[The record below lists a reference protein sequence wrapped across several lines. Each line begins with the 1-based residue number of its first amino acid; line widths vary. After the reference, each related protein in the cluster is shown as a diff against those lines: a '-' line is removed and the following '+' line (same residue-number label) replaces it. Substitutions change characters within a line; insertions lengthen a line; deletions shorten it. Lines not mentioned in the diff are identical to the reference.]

1 MLNGRPVAQFIVN
14 AFTSTWQGGNPAAVC
29 VLEAWPSDDVLQAI
43 AGQNNLSETAF
54 FLSSEVDSIK
64 DHAIGLRWFTP
75 TEEVDLCG
83 HATLA
88 SAHVL
93 YQHLG
98 IDDQIQIRFSTRS
111 GELCCEREGDGI
123 IIRLPAS
130 EPVQL
135 ACWPEALASL
145 GPVAPEAVWAAEDY
159 LVVYSKADQVFA
171 LQPDFTGLGELDR
184 RGVIVTALAE
194 DPRDDFV
201 SRFFVPKL
209 GVNEDPVTGSAHC
222 QLIPYWS
229 DRLGRRWLSG
239 WQCSKRGGRVIG
251 KWLNDTVVLKG
262 SAITFSV
269 AKIQVSVSGEL
280 I

>member
-1 MLNGRPVAQFIVN
+1 MTAQFVVN

-29 VLEAWPSDDVLQAI
+29 VLDAWPSDAVLQAI
-43 AGQNNLSETAF
+43 ADQNNVSETAF
-54 FLSSEVDSIK
+54 FLSSQIDSIQ
-64 DHAIGLRWFTP
+64 DHALELRWFTP

-98 IDDQIQIRFSTRS
+98 ISNELKIRFSTRS
-111 GELCCEREGDGI
+111 GELLCHRDNDGI
-123 IIRLPAS
+123 VITLPAS
-130 EPVQL
+130 EPMQL
-135 ACWPEALASL
+135 AYWPEALAAL
-145 GPVAPEAVWAAEDY
+145 GPVAPESVWAAEDY

-171 LQPDFTGLGELDR
+171 LQPDFTGLRELDR
-184 RGVIVTALAE
+184 RGVIVTAPAE
-194 DPRDDFV
+194 HPPDDFV

-229 DRLGRRWLSG
+229 GRLGRRWLSG
-239 WQCSKRGGRVIG
+239 WQCSRRGGRVMG
-251 KWLNDTVVLKG
+251 KWLNDRVVLKG

-269 AKIQVSVSGEL
+269 AQIQVPISGERVL
-280 I
+280 